1 MDALSLVLFIREEV
15 DFRKKRM
22 NIESFFF
29 NIKKRFFKL
38 KQE

>member
-15 DFRKKRM
+15 DFRKKM
-22 NIESFFF
+22 NIESFFL

>member
-15 DFRKKRM
+15 DFHKKM
-22 NIESFFF
+22 NIESFFL
-29 NIKKRFFKL
+29 NIKKKFFKL

>member
-15 DFRKKRM
+15 DFRKKM
-22 NIESFFF
+22 NIENFFL